1 MRVTYCQTD
10 EYQANSGAVNIAST
24 PQVQYGY
31 SSIATGS
38 HLVSMTYPNDRVLHY
53 GYDNSALDSA
63 IGRVDYLADDN
74 GSGSVGSHL
83 VDYSYLGLAT
93 ILGQAQGNG
102 VAETTTLDSFGRI
115 ADLNY
120 VNTATSTSTDHF
132 AYGYDRN
139 GNVLYK
145 NNLVNSSFSEL
156 YHASSAT
163 SGDSNTA
170 YDPLNRLTGFKRGT
184 LSSSGN
190 NGTTLDTVTS
200 ANQNTLAG
208 SSQSWNLDAIGNQK
222 SVTTDGST
230 VNRSAN
236 SQNELTGVG
245 SSTLAYDH
253 NGNTTTDETG
263 KTLAYDAWNHLAT
276 VASGTHTVQTY
287 AYDARGRRISEYD
300 AGTKTSLYLSAQSQ
314 VLEERQGTFVTAQ
327 NVWSIDYVNDL
338 LLRDTFTLPSL
349 AKDLGAND
357 QVNAMIPQA
366 DGKVVAVGYAGWNT
380 LVIAR
385 YLSNGQ
391 PDPAFG
397 TNGYTEL
404 TGNDF
409 EAYGVA
415 QDANGDY
422 VVTGCDTG
430 NIAVWRFL
438 PDGSLDTSFGSS
450 GEEMI
455 DLGAFEYGTAIAVQS
470 DGKIIV
476 AGASTST
483 EGGLPVVRLNSDGS
497 LDTSFGHVVGSSHT
511 GIRLIDLGPAS
522 GMTVQSDGDL
532 VICGS
537 GDNGYLIRLNAS
549 DGSTDTSF
557 GTSGVV
563 TIPGTVFK
571 LTMQST
577 SDDRLVVMSQYQSAI
592 TISRYNADGSAD
604 TSFST
609 YAVELG
615 WLAGNGGLAMQ
626 ADGKV
631 IFARSVYATHP
642 TDAGIVVGRLNSDG
656 SLDTTF
662 GTSGWST
669 LHFATGTEAD
679 IVNTLAIQSDGQIVV
694 GGCANANDTLDW
706 GIARL
711 GGGVTREYSQ
721 HDANFNV
728 TGFADNNGNVIERF
742 VYSAYGVQTVLTGAW
757 ALSGGL
763 NSIYGDQGGRFDIAT
778 GLNHFGH
785 RDYNP
790 NTGTWDQQDPAGYIN
805 GMNVSTFVKA
815 NPATLRD
822 PTGLDVYIP
831 PFSLGPTTPSPS
843 TVPPLALPPINIG
856 LGPDPVPAVTP
867 PASPTPLVPRSP
879 NDLPNWPSWDDAKN
893 WMDHPISIPS
903 ESKPSGYPG
912 QREPVGP
919 KDEDSYKRNKLPFPL
934 MFQSFYLSY
943 IPQIE
948 AAFESIRKE
957 LFRGARNN
965 GSSIGDG
972 QGGTSSTE
980 PSYERRALADCDI
993 SMTSYDA

>member
-1 MRVTYCQTD
+1 MTLTHCH
-10 EYQANSGAVNIAST
+10 AN
-24 PQVQYGY
+24 
-31 SSIATGS
+31 
-38 HLVSMTYPNDRVLHY
+38 
-53 GYDNSALDSA
+53 
-63 IGRVDYLADDN
+63 YL
-74 GSGSVGSHL
+74 
-83 VDYSYLGLAT
+83 
-93 ILGQAQGNG
+93 
-102 VAETTTLDSFGRI
+102 
-115 ADLNY
+115 
-120 VNTATSTSTDHF
+120 
-132 AYGYDRN
+132 
-139 GNVLYK
+139 
-145 NNLVNSSFSEL
+145 
-156 YHASSAT
+156 
-163 SGDSNTA
+163 
-170 YDPLNRLTGFKRGT
+170 
-184 LSSSGN
+184 
-190 NGTTLDTVTS
+190 
-200 ANQNTLAG
+200 
-208 SSQSWNLDAIGNQK
+208 
-222 SVTTDGST
+222 
-230 VNRSAN
+230 
-236 SQNELTGVG
+236 
-245 SSTLAYDH
+245 
-253 NGNTTTDETG
+253 
-263 KTLAYDAWNHLAT
+263 
-276 VASGTHTVQTY
+276 
-287 AYDARGRRISEYD
+287 
-300 AGTKTSLYLSAQSQ
+300 
-314 VLEERQGTFVTAQ
+314 
-327 NVWSIDYVNDL
+327 
-338 LLRDTFTLPSL
+338 
-349 AKDLGAND
+349 
-357 QVNAMIPQA
+357 
-366 DGKVVAVGYAGWNT
+366 
-380 LVIAR
+380 
-385 YLSNGQ
+385 
-391 PDPAFG
+391 
-397 TNGYTEL
+397 
-404 TGNDF
+404 
-409 EAYGVA
+409 
-415 QDANGDY
+415 
-422 VVTGCDTG
+422 VTGCDTG

-450 GEEMI
+450 GEEVI

-497 LDTSFGHVVGSSHT
+497 LDTTFGHVVGSSHT

-757 ALSGGL
+757 VASAAS
-763 NSIYGDQGGRFDIAT
+763 NSVYGFQGGRYDVAT
-778 GLNHFGH
+778 GLNHFAA
-785 RDYNP
+785 RDGNP
-790 NTGTWDQQDPAGYIN
+790 STGTW
-805 GMNVSTFVKA
+805 
-815 NPATLRD
+815 
-822 PTGLDVYIP
+822 
-831 PFSLGPTTPSPS
+831 
-843 TVPPLALPPINIG
+843 
-856 LGPDPVPAVTP
+856 LGPDSDGYVNGLNLYVFVQNDPLAFLDPSGHDEISEVDQMLKKAIQESDARVGSTDQPNGSVPPSGPVYPPFGLVPNPLPSVQLPGPFFLP
-867 PASPTPLVPRSP
+867 PASIEPPVSFIPTVDPNALVPNPMILPKVPSGPPSIPPGLVKFLPPGLTYPPTFPTPFGPGTITGGP
-879 NDLPNWPSWDDAKN
+879 GGIKITIPLPSVSNPIYLPPS
-893 WMDHPISIPS
+893 HLQIQIPAGKGKF
-903 ESKPSGYPG
+903 EVELDFLLGMRPSANPC
-912 QREPVGP
+912 
-919 KDEDSYKRNKLPFPL
+919 DE
-934 MFQSFYLSY
+934 
-943 IPQIE
+943 
-948 AAFESIRKE
+948 
-957 LFRGARNN
+957 
-965 GSSIGDG
+965 
-972 QGGTSSTE
+972 T
-980 PSYERRALADCDI
+980 ALA
-993 SMTSYDA
+993 